1 MFNNFYNI
9 ASTDKGLADQREKH
23 WIDKGLQN
31 ITKMKG
37 LEISGLSRGWHP
49 NEESGRQR
57 SRTRIEEASSKNH
70 NNNNME
76 INDRRIFLSQII
88 SQ

>member
-1 MFNNFYNI
+1 MFNYFYNI

-49 NEESGRQR
+49 NEESR
-57 SRTRIEEASSKNH
+57 